1 MDLQK
6 HIQSYSSLLWAGS
19 SLIIQL
25 QWNKQWFVSLLAVF
39 QVDVFNCDCFLSL
52 NDS

>member
-25 QWNKQWFVSLLAVF
+25 VF